1 MSRKAPSSDVAVA
14 AGVSY
19 ASLVLTHLRAGEG
32 LRRAL
37 SGSAAKHLPMAQAD
51 LVDELLEC
59 PYCVSFWLALVVARG
74 NVARA
79 VRLAGLASI
88 PTSLALPVISVE

>member
-1 MSRKAPSSDVAVA
+1 MKRRHSDVSTA

-19 ASLVLTHLRAGEG
+19 ASLVLTHLGAGEG

-37 SGSAAKHLPMAQAD
+37 RGSASKHLPMAAAD
-51 LVDELLEC
+51 KVDELLEC
-59 PYCVSFWLALVVARG
+59 PYCVSFWLALVAARG

-88 PTSLALPVISVE
+88 PTSLALPVIGESVE